1 MRRRIG
7 LRERAVEDRLDVDP
21 DRVDDWYR
29 QVLMGDGQR
38 QLGAAEDHPVCA
50 AMVDGIPTHREQ
62 LLAQLG
68 PDGAESELGV
78 DRPVDELSR
87 VDSGVMPPTRP
98 TVRIRLSPPEWRGR
112 CG

>member
-1 MRRRIG
+1 
-7 LRERAVEDRLDVDP
+7 
-21 DRVDDWYR
+21 
-29 QVLMGDGQR
+29 MGDGQR

-87 VDSGVMPPTRP
+87 VDSGVRPPTSP
-98 TVRIRLSPPEWRGR
+98 MARIRLSPPEWSGR